1 MVAVGVAVFGV
12 LALATVIGVG
22 ATRRGES
29 EGALRTQLTLAD
41 VTPLEVDAGTQPILP
56 ALTLDV
62 GSDADPPAV
71 VEPALVDA
79 GPAPEKPAVVV
90 VEDKGKAKLARKGKL
105 SLETEPWTKVYLG
118 KRLLGETPLLEVP
131 LPAGL
136 QRLRVQNLEEG
147 IDAVIEVDI
156 IADAVVIKRLAL

>member
-1 MVAVGVAVFGV
+1 M
-12 LALATVIGVG
+12 
-22 ATRRGES
+22 
-29 EGALRTQLTLAD
+29 
-41 VTPLEVDAGTQPILP
+41 
-56 ALTLDV
+56 
-62 GSDADPPAV
+62 
-71 VEPALVDA
+71 
-79 GPAPEKPAVVV
+79 VV